1 MKGIIMVKHSFI
13 FSLLLLASSNILACN
28 PDQGTGQCGY
38 RGANGAIYNSY
49 GEAQNSYQKR
59 GTINN
64 SVVKMVKQPDSFAA
78 MASSTKS
85 GKVATVTHKHS
96 IAEANKE
103 AIRKCERA
111 TGEKCILMHSFQNGC
126 MTAAS
131 GMVKKPNGYHLFPA
145 SASTGYEAETK
156 AMAACNAAAVDCL
169 PVFEEPICSFF

>member
-1 MKGIIMVKHSFI
+1 M
-13 FSLLLLASSNILACN
+13 ACN

-49 GEAQNSYQKR
+49 GEAQGSYQQQKG
-59 GTINN
+59 GTNGS
-64 SVVKMVKQPDSFAA
+64 SVRIVKQPDSFAA

>member
-1 MKGIIMVKHSFI
+1 MVKRSFMV
-13 FSLLLLASSNILACN
+13 SLLLFASSSAFSCYDPAGSGRCGPSGIGPRN
-28 PDQGTGQCGY
+28 PSGY
-38 RGANGAIYNSY
+38 
-49 GEAQNSYQKR
+49 
-59 GTINN
+59 NN
-64 SVVKMVKQPDSFAA
+64 SAGIDSTYTPSYYSPRVMPKSDSFAA

>member
-1 MKGIIMVKHSFI
+1 MIKPNLII
-13 FSLLLLASSNILACN
+13 SLLLLASSGVLACN

-49 GEAQNSYQKR
+49 GEAQNSYRQQ
-59 GTINN
+59 GGMVNN
-64 SVVKMVKQPDSFAA
+64 SSTGSVKIIKQPDSFAA

-85 GKVATVTHKHS
+85 GKVATVTHKRS

-103 AIRKCERA
+103 AMKKCEQA

-145 SASTGYEAETK
+145 SASTGYEAERK

-169 PVFEEPICSFF
+169 PVFEEPICSFS

>member
-64 SVVKMVKQPDSFAA
+64 SVVKIVKQPDSFAA

-111 TGEKCILMHSFQNGC
+111 TGEKCDPYAFIPKWVYDGSIWNGKKTKWVSFIP
-126 MTAAS
+126 S
-131 GMVKKPNGYHLFPA
+131 ISIYW
-145 SASTGYEAETK
+145 
-156 AMAACNAAAVDCL
+156 
-169 PVFEEPICSFF
+169 I